1 MHFIVCIK
9 QVLDPEM
16 PVSSFRIDEEHMR
29 VIPAQGIPPVISTFD
44 ENALE
49 AALQLKEIHG
59 GKVTAISLGYK
70 LSRPIIKKS
79 LSAGADDL
87 LILDDPAFENMDSF
101 ATARVLARAITRL
114 GDYDLILTGR
124 QAADWDA
131 GITGQ
136 ALSEELDVPCI
147 TVARQ
152 IQLEDGLA
160 IVERMVEDGYEIVES
175 MLPCVITV
183 SNDFGKLRPITIP
196 GITQAKKKPVK
207 ELNATELGL
216 NPVPASRCKLE
227 RLYVPSRM
235 RTCKIIEEETPEKA
249 GEALA
254 ERLHDQGII

>member
-16 PVSSFRIDEEHMR
+16 PVSLFRVDEELMR

-59 GKVTAISLGYK
+59 GKVTAISLGHK
-70 LSRPIIKKS
+70 LSRPVIKKS
-79 LSAGADDL
+79 LSAGADEM

-101 ATARVLARAITRL
+101 ATARILAGAISKI
-114 GDYDLILTGR
+114 GEYDLILTGR

-136 ALSEELDVPCI
+136 ALSEELDVPCV
-147 TVARQ
+147 TVARK
-152 IQLEDGLA
+152 IQLEAGLA
-160 IVERMVEDGYEIVES
+160 IVERMVEDGCEVIES
-175 MLPCVITV
+175 RLPCVITV
-183 SNDFGKLRPITIP
+183 SNDYGKLRQITMP
-196 GITQAKKKPVK
+196 GIMQARKKPVK
-207 ELNATELGL
+207 EWKAADIELD
-216 NPVPASRCKLE
+216 PIPTSRCKLE
-227 RLYVPSRM
+227 RLYVPSRK
-235 RTCKIIEEETPEKA
+235 RTCKIIEEETPERA